1 MADAGFVP
9 PSRRDTF
16 ARRLDAWSWHAA
28 SAGMA
33 LLAAALLLVP
43 TLVALAASF
52 NGGESLRFPP
62 QDPSWRWYAALWNA
76 SDDIW
81 DAFAV
86 SVRVSLLATAAA
98 GVMATGAALYLAR
111 RRAAWARALETFF
124 QSPMMLPGI
133 SLGLAMLV
141 WLQLIGVPLSYWSLV
156 IGHVALSTP
165 YILRTAL
172 IGFGQIDPSLLEA
185 SRSLGGSGMR
195 TFGRVTLPLALPAIL
210 AGCFIA
216 FMFSFDNVPV
226 SLFLSDARTEVL
238 PIRLWNLI
246 ENLLDVRAA
255 AVAGVLIMFTIVFAL
270 IMERVLGVS
279 RYVR

>member
-1 MADAGFVP
+1 MADPTALNG
-9 PSRRDTF
+9 RWL
-16 ARRLDAWSWHAA
+16 RRLRDGTWYTVLVTVVLGAC
-28 SAGMA
+28 
-33 LLAAALLLVP
+33 ALLLVP
-43 TLVALAASF
+43 TVFALAASL

-62 QDPSWRWYAALWNA
+62 ENISLRWYGALWSE

-81 DAFAV
+81 EAFAI
-86 SVRVSLLATAAA
+86 SARVSLLAVALA
-98 GVMATGAALYLAR
+98 GVMATGAALYLVR
-111 RRAAWARALETFF
+111 QRSAWARALETFF

-133 SLGLAMLV
+133 SLGLATLV
-141 WLQLIGVPLSYWSLV
+141 WLQMIGVPLSYWTLV
-156 IGHVALSTP
+156 IGHIAISTP

-172 IGFGQIDPSLLEA
+172 IGLGQIDPSLLEA
-185 SRSLGGSGMR
+185 SRSLGASPTR
-195 TFGRVTLPLALPAIL
+195 TFLRVVLPLALPAIF

-216 FMFSFDNVPV
+216 FMFSFDNVSV

-255 AVAGVLIMFTIVFAL
+255 AVSGVLIIFTIVFAL
-270 IMERVLGVS
+270 LMERFLGVS